1 MELIDRLVESRVR
14 EAERDGVFDHLPGQ
28 GRPLEL
34 EDDRMVPEELRAAYR
49 LLRNSGFIP
58 EEVRLRREIREAEDL
73 LRACEDETLR
83 RQQAHRLRLLL
94 DRLGRQRGVTP
105 ALASDYLDRI
115 RQRMDGPD
123 ERDRPG

>member
-1 MELIDRLVESRVR
+1 MDLIDQLVESCVR
-14 EAERDGVFDHLPGQ
+14 EAERDGVFDDLPGQ

-34 EDDRMVPEELRAAYR
+34 EDDTMVPEALRAAYR
-49 LLRNSGFIP
+49 LLRNSGFVP
-58 EEVRLRREIREAEDL
+58 EEVSLRREIREAEDL

-105 ALASDYLDRI
+105 ALAADYLDRI
-115 RQRMDGPD
+115 RQRMDGP
-123 ERDRPG
+123 EK

>member
-1 MELIDRLVESRVR
+1 MDLIDQLVESRVR
-14 EAERDGVFDHLPGQ
+14 EAERDGVFDDLPGQ

-34 EDDRMVPEELRAAYR
+34 EDDTMVPEALRAAYR
-49 LLRNSGFIP
+49 LLRNSGFVP

-94 DRLGRQRGVTP
+94 DRLGQQRGVTP
-105 ALASDYLDRI
+105 TLAAEYLDRV
-115 RQRMDGPD
+115 RQRMDGSD
-123 ERDRPG
+123 E